1 MPIDPSIALG
11 FQPTNLGIMSP
22 LQAQQNALTVQD
34 LMAQAKLRQMQVAQ
48 GQQTLANQQYLSQL
62 AQNPANIDPLS
73 GGFRPELIRGPI
85 AQRSPELAQS
95 LMATRQEWEGKNQ
108 ELLKKKADQTKI
120 ETETA
125 IKKQGVIQD
134 TMREP
139 ALIAYEEAIKQGKT
153 PEQATS
159 VAQEVYSGGLS
170 ELKQSGMF
178 SDDELKRVPGMFD
191 YKRVFTNSQSLKEY
205 RATEQKQKEELR
217 KEKHDEAQAALAD
230 KREARADAREARLTN
245 ALAQKNA
252 PPGAGYGGEAGKTLT
267 GDEFLKTLPLV
278 RANTVKAIAEG
289 RMSLSDLGVRGKERE
304 ALAQAVNQYDPSF
317 DSAQAKARFTAAK
330 DFATG
335 KAGNTVRSLNVS
347 IEHLNTLE
355 SAAQALQ
362 NGNIQIFNELANR
375 FSAATGSPALTSF
388 EATKKIVADEIVKGI
403 VGGTGGVSDREQT
416 AKAIL
421 ASSSPA
427 QFAGVVKRYKE
438 LLGGQLTG
446 LKQQYERTTQRK
458 DFDDTFLTPESR
470 RELGPPKKTDAG
482 GGAPKKIATD
492 ADYNA
497 LPSGALFV
505 GPDGKTRRKP

>member
-62 AQNPANIDPLS
+62 AQNPANIDPMS
-73 GGFRPELIRGPI
+73 GGFKPELIRGPI

-108 ELLKKKADQTKI
+108 ALVNKKAEQTKI

-205 RATEQKQKEELR
+205 RATEQKQKEEVR
-217 KEKHDEAQAALAD
+217 REKHDAATEEIARQ
-230 KREARADAREARLTN
+230 REARADRREGRLLT

-317 DSAQAKARFTAAK
+317 DSAQAKARFSAAK

-347 IEHLNTLE
+347 IEHLNTLQ
-355 SAAQALQ
+355 SAADALK
-362 NGNIQIFNELANR
+362 NGNIQVFNQLGNQIA
-375 FSAATGSPALTSF
+375 AATGQTPPTNF
-388 EATKKIVADEIVKGI
+388 DATKKIVADEIVKGI
-403 VGGTGGVSDREQT
+403 VGSGGGVADREE
-416 AKAIL
+416 AARVISG
-421 ASSSPA
+421 ANSPA
-427 QFAGVVKRYKE
+427 QLAGVIKQYKE
-438 LLGGQLTG
+438 LLGGQLKG

-458 DFDDTFLTPESR
+458 DFDDTFLTPEAR
-470 RELGPPKKTDAG
+470 RELEPPPAAKKES
-482 GGAPKKIATD
+482 APKKISTD

-497 LPSGALFV
+497 LPSGSLFV